1 MRRVDCRRCGAVVVV
16 VEVPWGDKG
25 VNKTTK

>member
-1 MRRVDCRRCGAVVVV
+1 MRRVDCRRCGAVVV